1 MSTVYFLLGIF
12 STLGS
17 LPHFHLF
24 FYGVNMDIVIREN
37 KFFLY
42 QKNLLIEIYL
52 QDIVNVEF
60 FKHNIIINSKNDTV
74 FVDKESMKK
83 QDFKLFENIIKSNLL
98 TSADHFE
105 YAFGLE
111 LDFILSILVDIADFV
126 DGELPEMD
134 LTGLKNN
141 LSINHPNDLNW
152 RNYSIQGNKGEIFFQ
167 IALKELNP
175 EPIVRLFIKSSVNLK
190 AVIDESI
197 SSL

>member
-1 MSTVYFLLGIF
+1 
-12 STLGS
+12 
-17 LPHFHLF
+17 
-24 FYGVNMDIVIREN
+24 MDIVIREN
-37 KFFLY
+37 KLFLY